1 MKKIVIQ
8 GMGFVGLAMATV
20 VANTTDE
27 DGKILFEVVGVDLPS
42 NQKRIDLIN
51 EGRLPFKSEDKSF
64 PEKLNKAVN
73 EFENLKAT
81 SDENAYKKADVV
93 VVDVQL
99 DIKKNEFGNSQ
110 NNTLKKESFETAIK
124 TLGENIAPNC
134 LVLVETTVVPGFT
147 KRLVKNIL
155 EDKFI
160 DRGIDVNENPPKIA
174 HSYERVMPGKNYLNS
189 IKNFFRTYSGINKK
203 SAKLAKNFLS
213 KVVNTKE
220 FPLRK
225 ENSTE
230 ASELAKVLENS
241 YRTVNIALIYEWTLL
256 AEKMEVNLFSV
267 LEGIRK
273 RPTHGNIMN
282 PGFGVGGYCLT
293 KDALLAHWA
302 AENYYDSDFGLPL
315 STIAIDIND
324 KMPLHTYDLIKEN
337 NIGSQ
342 KVAILG
348 VSYRENIGD
357 TRNSPTEILYNKLEN
372 NNFKIVLHDPYVDK
386 WPEKD
391 NAEFIDKIS
400 EIKDY
405 NCIVLATRHQNYLN
419 MTKEEWIDV
428 LKYNS
433 LVVDANNILSDE
445 KIKYLLENN
454 INVVGVGKGHISKM
468 KRRINNG

>member
-1 MKKIVIQ
+1 MKNIVIQ
-8 GMGFVGLAMATV
+8 GLGFVGLAMATV
-20 VANTTDE
+20 VANTTDKK
-27 DGKILFEVVGVDLPS
+27 GKPLFNVFGVDLPE
-42 NQKRIDLIN
+42 NKDMIDKIN
-51 EGRLPFKSEDKSF
+51 KGKVPFESEDKSF
-64 PEKLNKAVN
+64 PKKLNKAVN
-73 EFENLKAT
+73 EYKNLKAT
-81 SDENAYKKADVV
+81 VDNNVYKKADVV

-99 DIKKNEFGNSQ
+99 DIQKNEFGNSK
-110 NNTLKKESFETAIK
+110 NNTLKKESFKNAIT
-124 TLGENIAPNC
+124 TLGKNVKPEC
-134 LVLVETTVVPGFT
+134 LILVETTVVPDFS
-147 KRLVKNIL
+147 KKIVKKII
-155 EDKFI
+155 EDEFI
-160 DRGIDVNENPPKIA
+160 KRGINVNENPPKIA

-189 IKNFFRTYSGINKK
+189 IENYFRTYSGINKE
-203 SAKLAKNFLS
+203 SVELAESFLS

-225 ENSTE
+225 EESTE

-273 RPTHGNIMN
+273 RSTHDNIMN

-315 STIAIDIND
+315 STKAIDIND

-337 NIGSQ
+337 SNGAL

-357 TRNSPTEILYNKLEN
+357 TRNSPTKVLYDKLESN
-372 NNFKIVLHDPYVDK
+372 NYKITVHDPYVDE
-386 WPEKD
+386 WPEND
-391 NAEFIDKIS
+391 SAEFINDIS

-405 NCIVLATRHQNYLN
+405 NCIVLATRHKSYLN
-419 MTKEEWIDV
+419 ITKKDWGNILEP
-428 LKYNS
+428 NS
-433 LVVDANNILSDE
+433 LVVDANNILNDE
-445 KIKYLLENN
+445 KIRYLLENN
-454 INVVGVGKGHISKM
+454 IDVVGVGKGHISKM